1 MSDDCHG
8 GYAWY
13 KAWTISV
20 VIINLNFKYRKY
32 YDRKE
37 IEWYS
42 HRDLPLQ
49 RSLLDVQSLQGSF

>member
-1 MSDDCHG
+1 MSDDSYG

-20 VIINLNFKYRKY
+20 VIINLKFKYRKY

-49 RSLLDVQSLQGSF
+49 RSLLDV

>member
-1 MSDDCHG
+1 MSDDSYG

-20 VIINLNFKYRKY
+20 VIINLKFKYRKY
-32 YDRKE
+32 YARKE

-42 HRDLPLQ
+42 NSELLMQ
-49 RSLLDVQSLQGSF
+49 RSLLYV

>member
-1 MSDDCHG
+1 MR
-8 GYAWY
+8 
-13 KAWTISV
+13 IFV
-20 VIINLNFKYRKY
+20 LQY

-49 RSLLDVQSLQGSF
+49 RSLLDV